1 MKLIIKTLKLFLVLT
16 FITGIVYPVLIT
28 FLGQVIFP
36 KNANGSLIVMN
47 GKIIGSE
54 LIGQKFNQDRYFQP
68 RPSVTDYNPLPS
80 GGSNLGPTSAILLD
94 SVIARKIGLGEANPG
109 NGVIPADLLY
119 TSASGLDPD
128 ISPEAARYQ
137 IDRIARIRGLD
148 NIDKTKLINIVEEQ
162 IKQPDLGIFGEQRIN
177 VLRLNLILDSTF
189 TGQKP

>member
-47 GKIIGSE
+47 GKIIGSQ

-80 GGSNLGPTSAILLD
+80 GGSNLGPTSAILRD
-94 SVIARKIGLGEANPG
+94 SVIARIIVLGEANPG

-119 TSASGLDPD
+119 ASASGLDPD

-137 IDRIARIRGLD
+137 IDRIARVRGLD
-148 NIDKTKLINIVEEQ
+148 NIGKTKLFNIVEKQ
-162 IKQPDLGIFGEQRIN
+162 IKPPDLGIFGEPRIN
-177 VLRLNLILDSTF
+177 VLKLNLILDSTF